1 MLGVHLECI
10 HICSAAEMIHHRT
23 CSVELISAHAE
34 SPMNPEHTELTVYT
48 WYHQGHNKSKMLA
61 MWGHFNIIYA
71 KSQLK
76 SQQLTCSQAVGH
88 LCTSSWCTIV

>member
-1 MLGVHLECI
+1 MNWAWAMLGVHLECI

-61 MWGHFNIIYA
+61 MWGHFNICK
-71 KSQLK
+71 KSTEK
-76 SQQLTCSQAVGH
+76 S
-88 LCTSSWCTIV
+88 TSDMFPSRGAFMHK